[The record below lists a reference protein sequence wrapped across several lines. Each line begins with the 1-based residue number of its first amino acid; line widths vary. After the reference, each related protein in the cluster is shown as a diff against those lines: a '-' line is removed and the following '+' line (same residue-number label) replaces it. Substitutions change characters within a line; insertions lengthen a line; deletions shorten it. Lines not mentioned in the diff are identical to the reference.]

1 MMSAPNNRN
10 SKRSTGGRDDKDN
23 QNRPKL
29 NTILPIALLAVVLV
43 LFINFLY
50 GSYTSSMMEE
60 IKYSEFVDMVTEGK
74 VAEVEIQADRLL
86 IQPKEQQET
95 SDMNQKILY
104 TGYQN
109 GDYDELTKLLNDK
122 DVTYYWTI
130 VDEVSPLIS
139 ILLSYIIPIALFYLL
154 LSFLMRNISGKMAAA
169 CPSARVRQCLYGK
182 GNRCNLRRCSWS
194 GRSKGIPAGNHRL
207 SP

>member
-122 DVTYYWTI
+122 DVTYYW
-130 VDEVSPLIS
+130 D
-139 ILLSYIIPIALFYLL
+139 
-154 LSFLMRNISGKMAAA
+154 
-169 CPSARVRQCLYGK
+169 
-182 GNRCNLRRCSWS
+182 
-194 GRSKGIPAGNHRL
+194 
-207 SP
+207 